1 MRNES
6 AASAGPPALTAFQ
19 RRRRRAATVFA
30 IAVFSFFL
38 WPIALKE
45 LAPVRLDTVRLT
57 GISGVGGLTPGGIRR
72 RLHADAARPIVTA
85 QATTA
90 SLRGLGLLGAL
101 PPGGLEDLQTVPLS
115 EPPISA
121 DLPAFSTPAS
131 AITGFN
137 PPSPP
142 SGPDQGFPFVT
153 APGGAT
159 PSPPVVSP
167 LSVDPP
173 ITGPVTPPVT
183 PPDNPVTPPD
193 PFVPPPV
200 VPPIVAPFVAPPIDP
215 VGPTKPILPDPGG
228 PGSGTQGGG
237 PVAGIPEPAVWLE
250 LVLGAGLAG
259 AALRRARLQPATAL
273 RARSR
278 A

>member
-1 MRNES
+1 MSNKS

-30 IAVFSFFL
+30 IAAFSFFL

-45 LAPVRLDTVRLT
+45 LAPIRLDTVRLT
-57 GISGVGGLTPGGIRR
+57 GISGVGGLTPGGVRR
-72 RLHADAARPIVTA
+72 RLHADEAGSIVTA
-85 QATTA
+85 QDATP
-90 SLRGLGLLGAL
+90 SLRGFGLLGAL
-101 PPGGLEDLQTVPLS
+101 PPGGLEGLQTVPLS

-131 AITGFN
+131 AVTGFN
-137 PPSPP
+137 PPSLPP
-142 SGPDQGFPFVT
+142 GPDQGFPFT
-153 APGGAT
+153 TTPGGPT
-159 PSPPVVSP
+159 PSPPVVAP
-167 LSVDPP
+167 PSVDPP
-173 ITGPVTPPVT
+173 ITGPVTPP
-183 PPDNPVTPPD
+183 DNPVTTPD

-200 VPPIVAPFVAPPIDP
+200 VPPIVAPFVAPPTDP
-215 VGPTKPILPDPGG
+215 GGPGGPFLPDPGG

-237 PVAGIPEPAVWLE
+237 PVAGVPEPAVWLE